1 MKKISLE
8 NVPRDV
14 SFTRIYG
21 LNQNWNTKSNR
32 SWSCVGAPRDQN
44 GFMYILCEEVYITT
58 KEGRRLLFAKG
69 DLLYISKGSEY
80 NITFSTALGEFT
92 NILINFNIRDTNGE
106 EYALADDIVCF
117 ANDIPAKIV
126 DDMFTVAN
134 LSTRL
139 AYPTIPVTKTFYEIL
154 EKLNNHLLASKLHSS
169 SQNSV
174 LPAIFYLDSHVPD
187 NVSIPQLAQMCLLNE
202 SSFRKAFKVY
212 TGMTPMQYKTY
223 TKINKAKLLLR
234 NAPKISIEEV
244 AEKLGFYD
252 SAYFHKVFVKETGE
266 TPKKYR
272 DKYIK

>member
-21 LNQNWNTKSNR
+21 LDQNWNTKSNR

-154 EKLNNHLLASKLHSS
+154 EKLNKSS
-169 SQNSV
+169 SCVKAAQQQPELGASLQF
-174 LPAIFYLDSHVPD
+174 LPRQPRS
-187 NVSIPQLAQMCLLNE
+187 
-202 SSFRKAFKVY
+202 
-212 TGMTPMQYKTY
+212 
-223 TKINKAKLLLR
+223 
-234 NAPKISIEEV
+234 
-244 AEKLGFYD
+244 
-252 SAYFHKVFVKETGE
+252 
-266 TPKKYR
+266 
-272 DKYIK
+272 